1 MTKMKSIVRIKI
13 KKASN
18 LTKKDIFGASDPY
31 VAVYL
36 ANKDEVRKDQLCSE
50 IAAAANSLDTISYIY
65 TNQIRKTSTKK
76 RTLNPTWNETFKIH
90 MNLSNQSLVFDVF
103 DENRIT
109 RDDFLGRVYLMD
121 VETEAEGLN
130 LIYPLKKRSAR
141 SNVSGTLDLEC
152 FVIFNNDQDRS
163 TSTGNFTLTTHD
175 VEENDT
181 TLTCQDDSI
190 LSVEGFISS
199 RFHKLVDQFYLKPV
213 LEIMADGV
221 GIELQISDD
230 ISAISLT
237 NGVIK
242 IPKALNTESKLKEA
256 ILEFFFL
263 DGKIINWNLTEEWK
277 CFIERVNSRFIEKLT
292 RKVRLNHVEELK
304 QITAR
309 ITSDSSSEVTYIEQ
323 YKTLIIPQTPDRYL
337 EHSRI
342 HRTFYQRLNDW
353 VQQTHGDDCAGTGTS
368 DSDAIGDVVEDVSNN
383 MYNDQFTEFS
393 SLLPV
398 QRSLYRDLSLPDGWN
413 WRRDINGRI
422 VYYDHENR
430 RVTLNRPSDETL
442 HENAEERFRRLFSG
456 SNSFSRDSSTSEAR
470 RLISTEDETQW
481 DVTELM
487 VADNTADNPLPAG
500 WEVKYT
506 KEGKKFFVDHNTQST
521 FWTDPRVGGNKST
534 SIQVRTFNSQTSRD
548 LGPLPRGWEEKVNG
562 DGKFYFI
569 NHHKKA
575 TTWEDPRFTSL
586 NEEEGLPE
594 YSVEY
599 QTKYER

>member
-1 MTKMKSIVRIKI
+1 MKSIVRIKI

-36 ANKDEVRKDQLCSE
+36 ANKDDVREDQLCFE
-50 IAAAANSLDTISYIY
+50 MTAADNSLDTTAYIY
-65 TNQIRKTSTKK
+65 TNQIRKTSTRK
-76 RTLNPTWNETFKIH
+76 RTLNPTWNETFEIE

-109 RDDFLGRVYLMD
+109 RDDFLGRVYLRD

-141 SNVSGTLDLEC
+141 SNVSGMLDLEC
-152 FVIFNNDQDRS
+152 FVICNNEERS
-163 TSTGNFTLTTHD
+163 TSTGNFSTHD
-175 VEENDT
+175 VEGNDT
-181 TLTCQDDSI
+181 TLPCLDDSSV
-190 LSVEGFISS
+190 SVEGLISS

-213 LEIMADGV
+213 LDILANGVEID
-221 GIELQISDD
+221 LQICDE
-230 ISAISLT
+230 ILAISLT

-256 ILEFFFL
+256 ILKFFFL
-263 DGKIINWNLTEEWK
+263 DGKIIEWNLTEDWNS
-277 CFIERVNSRFIEKLT
+277 FIERVNSRFIEKLT
-292 RKVRLNHVEELK
+292 RKVRLNHQEELK
-304 QITAR
+304 QITVR

-323 YKTLIIPQTPDRYL
+323 YKTLIIPQTSDRNF

-353 VQQTHGDDCAGTGTS
+353 VKQTNGEDCTGTETS
-368 DSDAIGDVVEDVSNN
+368 GAVGNGNAVEDVSNN
-383 MYNDQFTEFS
+383 MHDDQITDFY
-393 SLLPV
+393 SLVPV
-398 QRSLYRDLSLPDGWN
+398 QRSLYRDMSLPDGWN

-430 RVTLNRPSDETL
+430 RVTLNRPSNETL
-442 HENAEERFRRLFSG
+442 PGNAEERFRRLFSA
-456 SNSFSRDSSTSEAR
+456 SNSFSIDSSSSDSR

-481 DVTELM
+481 DITELI
-487 VADNTADNPLPAG
+487 VVDNTANNPLPEG
-500 WEVKYT
+500 WEIKYT
-506 KEGKKFFVDHNTQST
+506 KEGKKFFVDHNTKST
-521 FWTDPRVGGNKST
+521 FWTDPREGANKPAAIQIK
-534 SIQVRTFNSQTSRD
+534 SISSQTSRD
-548 LGPLPRGWEEKVNG
+548 LGPLPRGWEEQVME

-569 NHHKKA
+569 NHHKKT

>member
-1 MTKMKSIVRIKI
+1 MKSIVRIKI

-36 ANKDEVRKDQLCSE
+36 ANKEDVREDQLCFE
-50 IAAAANSLDTISYIY
+50 MTAADNSLDTTAYIY
-65 TNQIRKTSTKK
+65 TNQIRKTSTRK
-76 RTLNPTWNETFKIH
+76 RTLNPTWNETFEIE

-109 RDDFLGRVYLMD
+109 RDDFLGRVYLRD

-152 FVIFNNDQDRS
+152 FVICNNEERS
-163 TSTGNFTLTTHD
+163 TSTGNFSTHD
-175 VEENDT
+175 VEGNDT
-181 TLTCQDDSI
+181 TLPCLDDSSV
-190 LSVEGFISS
+190 SVEGLISS

-213 LEIMADGV
+213 LDILANGVEID
-221 GIELQISDD
+221 LQICDE
-230 ISAISLT
+230 ILAISLT

-256 ILEFFFL
+256 ILKFFFL
-263 DGKIINWNLTEEWK
+263 DGKIIEWNLTEDWNS
-277 CFIERVNSRFIEKLT
+277 FIERVNSRFIEKLT
-292 RKVRLNHVEELK
+292 RKVRLNHQEELK
-304 QITAR
+304 QITVR

-323 YKTLIIPQTPDRYL
+323 YKTLIIPQTSDRNF

-353 VQQTHGDDCAGTGTS
+353 VKQTNGEDCTGTETS
-368 DSDAIGDVVEDVSNN
+368 GPVGNGNAVEDVSNN
-383 MYNDQFTEFS
+383 MHDDQITDFY
-393 SLLPV
+393 SLVPV
-398 QRSLYRDLSLPDGWN
+398 QRSLYRDMSLPDGWN

-430 RVTLNRPSDETL
+430 RVTLNRPSNETL
-442 HENAEERFRRLFSG
+442 PGNAEERFRRLFSA
-456 SNSFSRDSSTSEAR
+456 SNSFSIDSSSSDSR

-481 DVTELM
+481 DITELI
-487 VADNTADNPLPAG
+487 VVDNTANNPLPEG
-500 WEVKYT
+500 WEIKYT
-506 KEGKKFFVDHNTQST
+506 KEGKKFFVDHNTKST
-521 FWTDPRVGGNKST
+521 FWTDPREGANKPAAIQIK
-534 SIQVRTFNSQTSRD
+534 SISSQTSRD
-548 LGPLPRGWEEKVNG
+548 LGPLPRGWEEQVME

-569 NHHKKA
+569 NHHKKT